1 MEQEQDGS
9 GRGRWGVN
17 YISGTGSV
25 LPAVR
30 AIGIDP
36 SHEAMSKATKWLE
49 DHQNKDGGWGETPAS
64 YVDPSLHGKGP
75 STASQTAWSLISLI
89 AADKGDSSHVLK
101 GINYLLSN
109 QNEDGSW
116 DEPEFTG
123 TGFPGYGIG
132 MRPDISEQDDS
143 KQHDIAL
150 PAGFMI
156 NYHMYRIYWPLCA
169 LGRFR
174 AWNVNRDSHH

>member
-1 MEQEQDGS
+1 M
-9 GRGRWGVN
+9 V
-17 YISGTGSV
+17 
-25 LPAVR
+25 
-30 AIGIDP
+30 
-36 SHEAMSKATKWLE
+36 
-49 DHQNKDGGWGETPAS
+49 
-64 YVDPSLHGKGP
+64 KGLAP
-75 STASQTAWSLISLI
+75 RRRSLI
-89 AADKGDSSHVLK
+89 AANRLSSPHVLR
-101 GINYLLSN
+101 GIDYLLTT

-132 MRPDISEQDDS
+132 MRPDSSDQFNG
-143 KQHDIAL
+143 KQQDIAL

-174 AWNVNRDSHH
+174 EWNNKND